1 MVVGVGGDRGVV
13 GGLAAG
19 QPSARA
25 RLGRERLGVEVGVQP
40 VADERERLGPQL
52 RNARLGDAQLV
63 GDPVH
68 RPLREEVV
76 RHHLAQPFRQRQHGV
91 DQVGAALAV
100 EQHGLRRLLAGRQQL
115 LAALLDDRLVVQH
128 GGAVHVLLEP
138 VQRLGV
144 DAELGGQLAASGR
157 VAELDR
163 ELVGGPLHP
172 PRLGPHRAAG
182 PVGAAQLV
190 EQGAADAVGRVALE
204 GDAPVRVEAAG
215 RLGEAE
221 HGRRLQI
228 VLSDV
233 PRKPPGHVAHGLPD
247 ERQVLVDEPSLHRAP
262 VGAFRRD
269 SSCVHIPRFRAL
281 GVCAHRPP
289 GRSLPTPPPPVGL
302 AEGASADQRACRARL
317 VPQAAAG
324 LAETSGMAERRE
336 PAGSPRDA
344 WTTAVVVDDWE
355 LLRLGLRAALGQLGV
370 WVIAE
375 AALARDGLRSARDS
389 GAGLLVLGATSD
401 LPARL
406 AVTRAKAP
414 QEPPTVLA
422 LASLPDPEELAG
434 LLAAGVDGL
443 LLRST
448 GVAELADALELL
460 PLLVGV
466 IGLAAVGPGEPLL
479 TEKER
484 EVLARLAEGG
494 SNRAI
499 AEALSVTPATVKT
512 HLAHIYEK
520 LGASDRRDALVR
532 AIALGIL
539 R

>member
-1 MVVGVGGDRGVV
+1 
-13 GGLAAG
+13 
-19 QPSARA
+19 
-25 RLGRERLGVEVGVQP
+25 
-40 VADERERLGPQL
+40 
-52 RNARLGDAQLV
+52 
-63 GDPVH
+63 
-68 RPLREEVV
+68 
-76 RHHLAQPFRQRQHGV
+76 
-91 DQVGAALAV
+91 
-100 EQHGLRRLLAGRQQL
+100 
-115 LAALLDDRLVVQH
+115 
-128 GGAVHVLLEP
+128 
-138 VQRLGV
+138 
-144 DAELGGQLAASGR
+144 
-157 VAELDR
+157 
-163 ELVGGPLHP
+163 
-172 PRLGPHRAAG
+172 
-182 PVGAAQLV
+182 
-190 EQGAADAVGRVALE
+190 
-204 GDAPVRVEAAG
+204 
-215 RLGEAE
+215 
-221 HGRRLQI
+221 
-228 VLSDV
+228 
-233 PRKPPGHVAHGLPD
+233 
-247 ERQVLVDEPSLHRAP
+247 
-262 VGAFRRD
+262 
-269 SSCVHIPRFRAL
+269 
-281 GVCAHRPP
+281 
-289 GRSLPTPPPPVGL
+289 
-302 AEGASADQRACRARL
+302 
-317 VPQAAAG
+317 
-324 LAETSGMAERRE
+324 MAERRE

-375 AALARDGLRSARDS
+375 AALARDGLRAARDS

-406 AVTRAKAP
+406 AAMRAKAP
-414 QEPPTVLA
+414 REPPTVLA

-448 GVAELADALELL
+448 GVAELADALELLRGGERAVAPALL

>member
-1 MVVGVGGDRGVV
+1 
-13 GGLAAG
+13 
-19 QPSARA
+19 
-25 RLGRERLGVEVGVQP
+25 
-40 VADERERLGPQL
+40 
-52 RNARLGDAQLV
+52 
-63 GDPVH
+63 
-68 RPLREEVV
+68 
-76 RHHLAQPFRQRQHGV
+76 
-91 DQVGAALAV
+91 
-100 EQHGLRRLLAGRQQL
+100 
-115 LAALLDDRLVVQH
+115 
-128 GGAVHVLLEP
+128 
-138 VQRLGV
+138 
-144 DAELGGQLAASGR
+144 
-157 VAELDR
+157 
-163 ELVGGPLHP
+163 
-172 PRLGPHRAAG
+172 
-182 PVGAAQLV
+182 
-190 EQGAADAVGRVALE
+190 
-204 GDAPVRVEAAG
+204 
-215 RLGEAE
+215 
-221 HGRRLQI
+221 
-228 VLSDV
+228 
-233 PRKPPGHVAHGLPD
+233 
-247 ERQVLVDEPSLHRAP
+247 
-262 VGAFRRD
+262 
-269 SSCVHIPRFRAL
+269 
-281 GVCAHRPP
+281 
-289 GRSLPTPPPPVGL
+289 
-302 AEGASADQRACRARL
+302 
-317 VPQAAAG
+317 
-324 LAETSGMAERRE
+324 
-336 PAGSPRDA
+336 
-344 WTTAVVVDDWE
+344 VVVDDWE

-375 AALARDGLRSARDS
+375 AALARDGLRAARDS

-448 GVAELADALELL
+448 GVAELADALELLRGGERAVAPALL

>member
-1 MVVGVGGDRGVV
+1 M
-13 GGLAAG
+13 
-19 QPSARA
+19 
-25 RLGRERLGVEVGVQP
+25 
-40 VADERERLGPQL
+40 
-52 RNARLGDAQLV
+52 
-63 GDPVH
+63 
-68 RPLREEVV
+68 
-76 RHHLAQPFRQRQHGV
+76 
-91 DQVGAALAV
+91 
-100 EQHGLRRLLAGRQQL
+100 
-115 LAALLDDRLVVQH
+115 
-128 GGAVHVLLEP
+128 
-138 VQRLGV
+138 
-144 DAELGGQLAASGR
+144 
-157 VAELDR
+157 
-163 ELVGGPLHP
+163 
-172 PRLGPHRAAG
+172 
-182 PVGAAQLV
+182 
-190 EQGAADAVGRVALE
+190 
-204 GDAPVRVEAAG
+204 
-215 RLGEAE
+215 
-221 HGRRLQI
+221 
-228 VLSDV
+228 
-233 PRKPPGHVAHGLPD
+233 
-247 ERQVLVDEPSLHRAP
+247 
-262 VGAFRRD
+262 
-269 SSCVHIPRFRAL
+269 
-281 GVCAHRPP
+281 
-289 GRSLPTPPPPVGL
+289 
-302 AEGASADQRACRARL
+302 
-317 VPQAAAG
+317 
-324 LAETSGMAERRE
+324 
-336 PAGSPRDA
+336 
-344 WTTAVVVDDWE
+344 VVDDWE

-375 AALARDGLRSARDS
+375 AALARDGLRAARDS

-448 GVAELADALELL
+448 GVAELADALELLRGGERAVAPALL